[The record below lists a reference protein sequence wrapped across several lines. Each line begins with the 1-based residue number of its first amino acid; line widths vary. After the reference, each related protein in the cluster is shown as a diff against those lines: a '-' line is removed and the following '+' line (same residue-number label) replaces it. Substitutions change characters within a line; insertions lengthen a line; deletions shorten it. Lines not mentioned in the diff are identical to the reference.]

1 MPPDLMIFIEHLFNG
16 LTLGALYAMVTLGLV
31 LTFSVIDLVNFAH
44 GDMFMIAGY
53 TFFVLT
59 NLSVKIPYW
68 AVVILVIILTALYA
82 AIIERVAIHR
92 IINKSWRTHAVA
104 TIGLS
109 IILQSLALI
118 IFSSDPRTAPTPL
131 MSKFLEIDTFSIS
144 YQRLLILGAAVLV
157 FLGMQWFVRYTKIG
171 KTMRAVSQNRD
182 MCEVVGID
190 VRRVALITF
199 AIGGAITGLSAAL
212 IAPLFSV
219 SPGMGSML
227 TLKALAAIVMG
238 GMGQVNGAFYSGFI
252 LGIVEALFGGYV
264 NFALKDV
271 ISFGIF
277 VLVLFLRPRG
287 LFGKRIGL

>member
-1 MPPDLMIFIEHLFNG
+1 MPPELMIFTEHLING
-16 LTLGALYAMVTLGLV
+16 LTLGALYGLVTLGLV

-53 TFFVLT
+53 ALFLLINAPFNLPFAVAGVL
-59 NLSVKIPYW
+59 
-68 AVVILVIILTALYA
+68 VVILTAVFA
-82 AIIERVAIHR
+82 VVIERVAIHR
-92 IINKSWRTHAVA
+92 IINKSWRTHAV
-104 TIGLS
+104 TTTGLS

-118 IFSSDPRTAPTPL
+118 LFSSDPRTVPTPL
-131 MSKFLEIDTFSIS
+131 MTRFVEVGTFSIS
-144 YQRLLILGAAVLV
+144 YQRLIILAAVVLI
-157 FLGMQWFVRYTKIG
+157 FLGMQWFVKFTKMG
-171 KTMRAVSQNRD
+171 KTMRAVSQNRE
-182 MCEVVGID
+182 MCEVFGID
-190 VRRVALITF
+190 VRRVAMITF
-199 AIGGAITGLSAAL
+199 AIGGAITGLAAVL

-264 NFALKDV
+264 NFALKDAV
-271 ISFGIF
+271 SFGIF
-277 VLVLFLRPRG
+277 ILVLFLRPRG